1 MILLGL
7 PYGEEILHVHEQ
19 PFEIIIM
26 NTIRHSCVY
35 YGLAPKAK
43 KAKGFTLL
51 EVLVALVVLSIGM
64 LGIAALLLATEK
76 SNSSSYTKQQAI
88 QSAYDMLD
96 RMRANQ
102 TQALLGA
109 YNASNIGGGA
119 AAAPP
124 VNCNAGPCTPAQM
137 TAYDIWHWQN
147 ALQNQLPSG
156 CGSVTTQ
163 ASGAANMLVTV
174 TVQWNDAS
182 ANQMM
187 GASTTNAAV
196 GSSLAQYTIQTLI

>member
-1 MILLGL
+1 MSMSNLRDYSRPLIKNAISRR
-7 PYGEEILHVHEQ
+7 YV
-19 PFEIIIM
+19 
-26 NTIRHSCVY
+26 R
-35 YGLAPKAK
+35 YGLESRG
-43 KAKGFTLL
+43 KGFTLL

-64 LGIAALLLATEK
+64 LGIAAMLLATEK

-88 QSAYDMLD
+88 QSAYDILD

-102 TQALLGA
+102 AQALLGA

-119 AAAPP
+119 VVAAPP
-124 VNCNAGPCTPAQM
+124 VNCNAGPCTPSQM
-137 TAYDIWHWQN
+137 TAYDIWHWQS

-163 ASGAANMLVTV
+163 ASAVANMLVTV

-182 ANQMM
+182 ANQTL
-187 GASTTNAAV
+187 GVSTSNTAA
-196 GSSLAQYTIQTLI
+196 GSSLAHYTIQTLI